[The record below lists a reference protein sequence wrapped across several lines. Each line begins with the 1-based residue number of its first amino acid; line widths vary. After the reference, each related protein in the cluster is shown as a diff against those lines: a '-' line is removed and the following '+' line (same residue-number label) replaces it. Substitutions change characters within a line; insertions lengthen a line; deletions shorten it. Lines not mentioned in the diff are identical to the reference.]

1 MVKNN
6 TLRINQFLAQCGL
19 GSRRHVEDLVLKGRI
34 TVNGQP
40 CKKLST
46 QVDPNRDDV
55 LLDGKLLR
63 LPRERIFIMMN
74 QPTGYVVTASDEFG
88 RKTVFDL
95 LPKFPAPIHAIG
107 RLDKDTEGLLLF
119 TSEGD
124 LTQKL
129 LHPSRKVEKTY
140 KVTCAGRI
148 DREQLEALRK
158 GVKLSDGPTQPARV
172 FIKMRDDN
180 HTVLRFT
187 ITEGRNRQVR
197 RMIEAVGSSV
207 TSLKRL
213 QVGPI
218 KLDRL
223 PVGMWRP
230 LMPREV
236 SNCWPSAKGQKMRMV
251 SSGSPIAASPPYS
264 THSRG
269 WRWKPCPTPP

>member
-74 QPTGYVVTASDEFG
+74 KPTGYVVTASDEFG

-172 FIKMRDDN
+172 CITMRDDN

-236 SNCWPSAKGQKMRMV
+236 EQLLA
-251 SSGSPIAASPPYS
+251 I
-264 THSRG
+264 RG
-269 WRWKPCPTPP
+269 KDKK